1 MRKGTKVLLLG
12 TENRYLINYRKEN
25 FHTKDGAIDLSK
37 IKKFGD
43 KVASAKGP
51 VFTAVEPTQFDLMK
65 KFKRGP
71 QIILPKDAG
80 LIITE
85 TGIGEGSKV
94 IDAGTGT
101 GWMASFLSNVVGT
114 KGKVVTYEKSK
125 ANYQLAKKNFDYL
138 GLKNVRAKQGDAYLD
153 INEKNFDVMILD
165 LAEPWNVSTMKK
177 NIKIGGYVV
186 TYLPQISQV
195 QEYVSFCEKNDLII
209 ERIIELQERE
219 WSVKGRISRPKSHS
233 IGHTAFLIFSRIL

>member
-25 FHTKDGAIDLSK
+25 FHTKDGAIDLSN

-153 INEKNFDVMILD
+153 IKEKNFDVMILD

-195 QEYVSFCEKNDLII
+195 QEYVSFCEKNDLIV

>member
-1 MRKGTKVLLLG
+1 MRKGTKILLLG
-12 TENRYLINYRKEN
+12 KENRYLIKYRKEK
-25 FHTKDGAIDLSK
+25 FHTKDGAIDLSQ

-43 KVASAKGP
+43 KVPSANGP
-51 VFTAVEPTQFDLMK
+51 IFTVVEPTLFDLMK

-85 TGIGEGSKV
+85 TGIGYGSKV

-101 GWMASFLSNVVGT
+101 GWMATFLSKVVGS

-125 ANYQLAKKNFDYL
+125 INHELAKQNFHDI
-138 GLKNVRAKQGDAYLD
+138 GLKNVRAKQGDAYSE
-153 INEKNFDVMILD
+153 IKEKNFDVMILD

-177 NIKIGGYVV
+177 NIKSGGYVV
-186 TYLPQISQV
+186 AYLPQISQV
-195 QEYVSFCEKNDLII
+195 QEYVSFCESNEIVV

-219 WSVKGRISRPKSHS
+219 WAVKGRISRPKSHS

>member
-12 TENRYLINYRKEN
+12 TENRYLIKYRKEK

-80 LIITE
+80 LIIAE

-101 GWMASFLSNVVGT
+101 GWM
-114 KGKVVTYEKSK
+114 
-125 ANYQLAKKNFDYL
+125 
-138 GLKNVRAKQGDAYLD
+138 
-153 INEKNFDVMILD
+153 
-165 LAEPWNVSTMKK
+165 
-177 NIKIGGYVV
+177 
-186 TYLPQISQV
+186 
-195 QEYVSFCEKNDLII
+195 VSF
-209 ERIIELQERE
+209 
-219 WSVKGRISRPKSHS
+219 
-233 IGHTAFLIFSRIL
+233 

>member
-25 FHTKDGAIDLSK
+25 FHTKDGAIDLSN

-195 QEYVSFCEKNDLII
+195 QEYVSFCEKNDLIV

>member
-1 MRKGTKVLLLG
+1 MRKGTKILLLG
-12 TENRYLINYRKEN
+12 TENRYLIKYRKEK
-25 FHTKDGAIDLSK
+25 FHTKDGAIDLAK

-43 KVASAKGP
+43 KVPSANGP
-51 VFTAVEPTQFDLMK
+51 VFTAVEPTLFDLMK

-80 LIITE
+80 LIIAE

-101 GWMASFLSNVVGT
+101 GWMATFLSKVVGS

-125 ANYQLAKKNFDYL
+125 INHKLAKQNFDDI
-138 GLKNVRAKQGDAYLD
+138 GLKNVRAKHGDAYVD
-153 INEKNFDVMILD
+153 IKEKNFDVMILD

-177 NIKIGGYVV
+177 NIKTGGYIVA
-186 TYLPQISQV
+186 YLPQISQV
-195 QEYVSFCEKNDLII
+195 QEYVSFCEKNEFII

>member
-138 GLKNVRAKQGDAYLD
+138 GLKNVRSKQGDAYLD

-195 QEYVSFCEKNDLII
+195 QEYVSFCEKNDLIV

>member
-12 TENRYLINYRKEN
+12 NENRYLINYRKEK
-25 FHTKDGAIDLSK
+25 FHTKDGAIDLTK

-101 GWMASFLSNVVGT
+101 GWMVSFLSNVVGT

-125 ANYQLAKKNFDYL
+125 ANHQLAKKNFDYL
-138 GLKNVRAKQGDAYLD
+138 GLKNVRAKHGDAYSD
-153 INEKNFDVMILD
+153 IKEKNFDVMILD

-177 NIKIGGYVV
+177 NIKTGGYVV
-186 TYLPQISQV
+186 AYLPQISQV
-195 QEYVSFCEKNDLII
+195 QEYASFCEKNDLIV

-233 IGHTAFLIFSRIL
+233 IGHTAFLIFSRII

>member
-114 KGKVVTYEKSK
+114 KGKVVTYEKSR

-153 INEKNFDVMILD
+153 IKEKNFDVMVLD

>member
-195 QEYVSFCEKNDLII
+195 QEYVSFCEKNDLIV

>member
-153 INEKNFDVMILD
+153 IKEKNFDVMVLD

-195 QEYVSFCEKNDLII
+195 QEYVSFCEKNDLIV